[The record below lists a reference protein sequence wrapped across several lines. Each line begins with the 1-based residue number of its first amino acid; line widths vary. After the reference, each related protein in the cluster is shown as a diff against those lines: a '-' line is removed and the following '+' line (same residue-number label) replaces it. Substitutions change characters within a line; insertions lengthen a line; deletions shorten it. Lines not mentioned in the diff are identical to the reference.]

1 MKKQMTG
8 YPSIDK
14 PWLKYYSE
22 EAITKDIP
30 EAKIYDYISSCC
42 NGHEKNLCL
51 EYFGKKIT
59 YCDFYR
65 EIEKVAKAFMALG
78 VWGGEIVSIVAPT
91 TPESIYCVY
100 ALNRLGA
107 VANLIDPRLSAENIK
122 EKIECSKFIV
132 ALDMIHEKIDV
143 AIDENQ
149 KIVGF
154 DIDVATEVCK
164 RLGYELELKPI
175 SWTAKEME
183 LNTKSIDCIWN
194 GLSRSPEREEAM
206 LLSDSYMKN
215 NQVAVVLASSDM
227 TKLADLAGKKVV
239 VQSGSTANDAVEADA
254 DFKNSLGELIS
265 VSDNVQAMLDLET
278 KGSDAVVMDEV
289 VARYYM
295 EKEGNKGKFKLLE
308 GVLAEE
314 EYAIAFRKGDTELC
328 KAVNDTLKAMA
339 ADGKLAEIAK
349 KWFGEDITIIGK

>member
-1 MKKQMTG
+1 MKMRRT
-8 YPSIDK
+8 I
-14 PWLKYYSE
+14 
-22 EAITKDIP
+22 
-30 EAKIYDYISSCC
+30 
-42 NGHEKNLCL
+42 
-51 EYFGKKIT
+51 
-59 YCDFYR
+59 
-65 EIEKVAKAFMALG
+65 ALLLVLVMCAG
-78 VWGGEIVSIVAPT
+78 VFA
-91 TPESIYCVY
+91 
-100 ALNRLGA
+100 A
-107 VANLIDPRLSAENIK
+107 
-122 EKIECSKFIV
+122 CSKKKSDSDTKKFV
-132 ALDMIHEKIDV
+132 LGLDDSFPPMGFK
-143 AIDENQ
+143 DENQ